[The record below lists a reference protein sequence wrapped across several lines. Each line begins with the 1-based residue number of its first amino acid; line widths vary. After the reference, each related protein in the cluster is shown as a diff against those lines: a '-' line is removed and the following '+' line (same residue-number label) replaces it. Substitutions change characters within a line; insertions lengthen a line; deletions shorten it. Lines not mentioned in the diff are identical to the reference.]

1 MKTRMISGVIYSAL
15 LAAILVLNIP
25 LVDTLVVVL
34 ISLIGVYEYIK
45 AFKSAGYN
53 PISWIGYLGC
63 LTLFSMGGFVANA
76 DKILCLRIALPI
88 ILICVFAYAILTNL
102 KFNIIDIMITCF
114 SLILIPFMFS
124 FIKLIL
130 MMEHGRL
137 IIWYVLLG
145 AFASDMAAY
154 FIGSK
159 FGKRKLCKD
168 ISPKKTV
175 EGSIAGIIGVVISY
189 IVLTIIAN
197 TYFELNINMWVIIVE
212 AIVIA
217 IVGQFGDLTASAI
230 KRFCKIK
237 DFGSLMP
244 GHGGILDR
252 LDSVMFV
259 APVVYILFKLY
270 LGL

>member
-1 MKTRMISGVIYSAL
+1 MKTRIISGLIYTAL
-15 LAAILVLNIP
+15 LVAILVVNIP
-25 LVDTLVVVL
+25 IVDTLVVII
-34 ISLIGVYEYIK
+34 ISLIGVHEYIK
-45 AFKSAGYN
+45 AFKTAGYN

-63 LTLFSMGGFVANA
+63 FALLSMGGVINNA
-76 DKILCLRIALPI
+76 DKILCIRIALPAI
-88 ILICVFAYAILTNL
+88 IICVFTYAILTNL
-102 KFNIIDIMITCF
+102 KFNIMDVMITCF

-130 MMEHGRL
+130 MMQHGRL
-137 IIWYVLLG
+137 LILYVFFG
-145 AFASDMAAY
+145 AFVSDIFAY

-159 FGKRKLCKD
+159 FGKKKLCPG

-175 EGSIAGIIGVVISY
+175 EGSIAGIIGAVISY
-189 IVLTIIAN
+189 IILTIIAN
-197 TYFELNINMWVIIVE
+197 MYFGFNLNILLMTAAGII
-212 AIVIA
+212 IA

-237 DFGSLMP
+237 DFGSVMP

-259 APVVYILFKLY
+259 APVVYILFKVY
-270 LGL
+270 FGL

>member
-1 MKTRMISGVIYSAL
+1 MKTRIISGIIYFIL
-15 LAAILVLNIP
+15 LAAILIVNIP
-25 LVDTLVVVL
+25 LVDTIVVVV

-63 LTLFSMGGFVANA
+63 LTLFSMGGLIENA
-76 DKILCLRIALPI
+76 DKILCLRIALPAI
-88 ILICVFAYAILTNL
+88 IICIFSYAILTNL
-102 KFNIIDIMITCF
+102 KFNILDIMITCF
-114 SLILIPFMFS
+114 SLVLIPFMFS
-124 FIKLIL
+124 FVKLIL
-130 MMEHGRL
+130 MMENGRL
-137 IIWYVLLG
+137 LIWYVLLG
-145 AFASDMAAY
+145 AFASDILAF

-159 FGKRKLCKD
+159 FGKRKLCPD

-197 TYFELNINMWVIIVE
+197 TYFGLTINIWGIILVGII
-212 AIVIA
+212 AA

-237 DFGSLMP
+237 DFGSIMP

-259 APVVYILFKLY
+259 APVIYILFKVY

>member
-1 MKTRMISGVIYSAL
+1 MKTRIISGVVYFVF

-25 LVDTLVVVL
+25 IVDTIVVVS
-34 ISLIGVYEYIK
+34 ISLLGVYEYIK

-63 LTLFSMGGFVANA
+63 LTLFSMGGFVNNA
-76 DKILCLRIALPI
+76 DKILCLRIALPVI
-88 ILICVFAYAILTNL
+88 IIAVFMYAILTNL
-102 KFNIIDIMITCF
+102 KFNIIDIRITCF
-114 SLILIPFMFS
+114 SLVLIPFMFS

-130 MMEHGRL
+130 MMENGRL
-137 IIWYVLLG
+137 LIWFVLLG
-145 AFASDMAAY
+145 AFASDIMAY

-159 FGKRKLCKD
+159 FGKKKLCPD

-189 IVLTIIAN
+189 IILTIIAN
-197 TYFELNINMWVIIVE
+197 VYFELNLNLLVIIIS

-237 DFGSLMP
+237 DFGSIMP

-259 APVVYILFKLY
+259 APVVYILFKVY
-270 LGL
+270 FGL